1 MSLAQ
6 ELTSSGVE
14 ILTTSDH
21 KVLYSLMKFF
31 LKKRKKLQNIP
42 VLPDDLPK
50 LSDHLAGTN
59 CLGNSWKVVS
69 ILTVI
74 IEEEVA

>member
-1 MSLAQ
+1 
-6 ELTSSGVE
+6 
-14 ILTTSDH
+14 
-21 KVLYSLMKFF
+21 MKFF

-59 CLGNSWKVVS
+59 CLGDSWKVVS
-69 ILTVI
+69 ILTGI